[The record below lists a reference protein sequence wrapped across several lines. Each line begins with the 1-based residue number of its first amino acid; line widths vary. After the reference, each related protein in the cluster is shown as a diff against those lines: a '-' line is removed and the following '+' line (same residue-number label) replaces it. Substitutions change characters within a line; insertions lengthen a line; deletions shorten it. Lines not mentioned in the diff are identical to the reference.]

1 MATIQEIIKQALNPF
16 DPVTFATGNFW
27 EDPDNGAVN
36 VNSIHQDEIN
46 QITTTLSAVNQ
57 DHRPRTILLAGD
69 AGSGKSYLL
78 KRLKQQLN
86 QQAFFAYIG
95 PWANSDRIW
104 RYILRETVDSMLKIP
119 EGEKESQLLLW
130 LKSLPAFKKNGWLL
144 NERQQFISDL
154 RASYPGG
161 IHRNKEFFG
170 VLYDLTNPERYHLA
184 YQWLRGE
191 DLDEDELKTLG
202 VRGSI
207 DNEDDAQNI
216 LINFGRISSSTKPIV
231 LCFDQ
236 LDNIPRLPDA
246 SLDLQALFNV
256 NSTLHTRR
264 VNFLIIISIVTDT
277 WQRNKKKLQPADFD
291 RLNPK
296 ILLKNITLEQAESLW
311 ASKLYPL
318 HQQADPKPTSP
329 IYPLTRQDLEE
340 EFPGQKTTPRKT
352 LSLGNQ
358 LIQRYKT
365 QVVNSELS
373 RIDLISED
381 SEGVKI
387 SEPSTIDL
395 TSEDSEGVKTS
406 ELSRIDLTSEDI
418 ETVSIS
424 EPSKTESTT
433 KKDTAG
439 ESIPIAD
446 KLLASFKLKWQKEFQ
461 KTEQQIT
468 RIQDIGESQLIGMLR
483 EALEALEI
491 RGIKPKLLL
500 GSFASHSLSYQL
512 PSPQGRIGLVWG
524 ETTNGTSFYHLMN
537 ACDQAIKGNRCQTLY
552 LIRHT
557 KISLKRDTK
566 GYKLYSQLFNA
577 SRHIH
582 IKLDDLSSVHYLA
595 TYHSLVN
602 DACSQELVLANKTI
616 TLTELKSL
624 IRESGILQDCPLLKD
639 LNIISIVD
647 NKVPLNPV
655 KEFVLNV
662 LKQDQVIGLKVLI
675 KTTHRQFNRLKEI
688 EIQQRIKE
696 LCQENELK
704 LIPVDGSPETQSV
717 YLVP

>member
-1 MATIQEIIKQALNPF
+1 MATIKEKIKQSLNPF

-36 VNSIHQDEIN
+36 VNSIHQHEIN

-236 LDNIPRLPDA
+236 LDNIPRLPDG

-256 NSTLHTRR
+256 NSTLNTRFP
-264 VNFLIIISIVTDT
+264 NNLLIIISIVTNT
-277 WQRNKKKLQPADFD
+277 WIRNHKKIRQADLA

-296 ILLKNITLEQAESLW
+296 IRLKNITLEQAESLW
-311 ASKLYPL
+311 ASRLYPL

-329 IYPLTRQDLEE
+329 IYPLTRQDLEQ
-340 EFPGQKTTPRKT
+340 EFPGGKTTPRKT
-352 LSLGNQ
+352 LRLGNQ
-358 LIQRYKT
+358 LIQRYKI
-365 QVVNSELS
+365 QVVNSEL
-373 RIDLISED
+373 
-381 SEGVKI
+381 
-387 SEPSTIDL
+387 STIDL
-395 TSEDSEGVKTS
+395 TSEDTEGVSISEPSKTDS
-406 ELSRIDLTSEDI
+406 TTKEDI
-418 ETVSIS
+418 EEVSIS

-439 ESIPIAD
+439 ESIPIED
-446 KLLASFKLKWQKEFQ
+446 KRLASFKLKWQKEFQ

-491 RGIKPKLLL
+491 RGIKPKLL
-500 GSFASHSLSYQL
+500 SSSKTFASHSLSCQL
-512 PSPQGRIGLVWG
+512 PSPQGRIGVVWG
-524 ETTNGTSFYHLMN
+524 ETTNGSSFCYLMK
-537 ACDQAIKGNRCQTLY
+537 ACDQAITSNRCQTLY

-557 KISLKRDTK
+557 KISLKRDSK
-566 GYKLYSQLFNA
+566 GYKLYSQLFKA

-602 DACSQELVLANKTI
+602 EACSQELVLANKTI
-616 TLTELKSL
+616 RLTELKSL

>member
-1 MATIQEIIKQALNPF
+1 MAAIKEIIKQALNPF

-36 VNSIHQDEIN
+36 VKSIHQDEIN

-69 AGSGKSYLL
+69 PGAGKSYLL

-86 QQAFFAYIG
+86 QDAFFAYIG

-130 LKSLPAFKKNGWLL
+130 LKSLPAFKKTGWLL

-161 IHRNKEFFG
+161 IHRSKEFFG
-170 VLYDLTNPERYHLA
+170 VLYDLTNPERRDPA
-184 YQWLRGE
+184 YQWLRAE
-191 DLDEDELKTLG
+191 DLDEDDLKTLG

-236 LDNIPRLPDA
+236 LDNIPRLPDG

-256 NSTLHTRR
+256 NSTLNTRFP
-264 VNFLIIISIVTDT
+264 NNLLIIISIVTNT
-277 WQRNKKKLQPADFD
+277 WRRNKKKLQEADFD

-311 ASKLYPL
+311 ANRLYPL

-329 IYPLTRQDLEE
+329 IYPLTRQHLEQ
-340 EFPGQKTTPRKT
+340 EFPGGKTNPRQT
-352 LSLGNQ
+352 LRLGNQ

-373 RIDLISED
+373 RIDSTSED
-381 SEGVKI
+381 IEEVSI
-387 SEPSTIDL
+387 SEPSTIDS
-395 TSEDSEGVKTS
+395 TTK
-406 ELSRIDLTSEDI
+406 EDI
-418 ETVSIS
+418 EEVIIS
-424 EPSKTESTT
+424 EPSTIDSTT
-433 KKDTAG
+433 KKDTAS
-439 ESIPIAD
+439 ESIPIED
-446 KLLASFKLKWQKEFQ
+446 KRLASFKLKWQKEFQ

-491 RGIKPKLLL
+491 RGIKPKLL
-500 GSFASHSLSYQL
+500 SSSKTFASYSLSYQL
-512 PSPQGRIGLVWG
+512 PSPQGRIGVVWG
-524 ETTNGTSFYHLMN
+524 ETTNGSSFYHLMK

-557 KISLKRDTK
+557 KISLKRDSK

-582 IKLDDLSSVHYLA
+582 IKLDALSSVHYLA

-602 DACSQELVLANKTI
+602 EACSQELVLADKTI
-616 TLTELKSL
+616 TLTDLKSL

-639 LNIISIVD
+639 LNILSIAD
-647 NKVPLNPV
+647 NKLPLNPV

-675 KTTHRQFNRLKEI
+675 ETTHRQFNRLKEI

>member
-27 EDPDNGAVN
+27 EDPENSALKDVE
-36 VNSIHQDEIN
+36 SIHQHEIN
-46 QITTTLSAVNQ
+46 QITSTLSAVTQ

-69 AGSGKSYLL
+69 SGSGKSYLL

-104 RYILRETVDSMLKIP
+104 RYILRETVDSMLKVP
-119 EGEKESQLLLW
+119 EGEQESQLLLW
-130 LKSLPAFKKNGWLL
+130 LKSLPAFKKTGWLL
-144 NERQQFISDL
+144 NERKRFIADL

-161 IHRNKEFFG
+161 IHRSKEFFG
-170 VLYDLTNPERYHLA
+170 VLYDLTNPELYHLA

-191 DLDEDELKTLG
+191 DLDEEDLKTLG

-236 LDNIPRLPDA
+236 LDNIPRLPDG

-256 NSTLHTRR
+256 NSTLNTRFP
-264 VNFLIIISIVTDT
+264 NNLLIIISIVTNT
-277 WQRNKKKLQPADFD
+277 WRRNHKKIQQADIA

-311 ASKLYPL
+311 ASILYPL
-318 HQQADPKPTSP
+318 HQQAEPKSTSP
-329 IYPLTRQDLEE
+329 IYPLTRQDLEQ
-340 EFPGQKTTPRKT
+340 EFPGGKTTPRQT
-352 LSLGNQ
+352 LKLGNQ

-365 QVVNSELS
+365 QGVNSELS
-373 RIDLISED
+373 TTD
-381 SEGVKI
+381 STPEN
-387 SEPSTIDL
+387 
-395 TSEDSEGVKTS
+395 
-406 ELSRIDLTSEDI
+406 
-418 ETVSIS
+418 
-424 EPSKTESTT
+424 
-433 KKDTAG
+433 DTAG
-439 ESIPIAD
+439 ESIPIEE
-446 KLLASFKLKWQKEFQ
+446 KILASLKLKWQKEFK
-461 KTEQQIT
+461 KTDQTTII
-468 RIQDIGESQLIGMLR
+468 RIQDIDESELIGMLT
-483 EALEALEI
+483 EALEALEV
-491 RGIKPKLLL
+491 RGIKPKFL
-500 GSFASHSLSYQL
+500 SSSKTFASYSLSYQL
-512 PSPQGRIGLVWG
+512 PSSQGRIGVVWG
-524 ETTNGTSFYHLMN
+524 ETSNGRSFYHLMN
-537 ACDQAIKGNRCQTLY
+537 ACDNAIKSNRCQTLY

-557 KISLKRDTK
+557 KISIKRDTK
-566 GYKLYSQLFNA
+566 GYKLYSQLFNGYD
-577 SRHIH
+577 HH
-582 IKLDDLSSVHYLA
+582 HLKLDDISSVHYLA
-595 TYHSLVN
+595 TYHTLVN
-602 DACSQELVLANKTI
+602 GACSQDLVLADKTI
-616 TLTELKSL
+616 TLEELKDL
-624 IRESGILQDCPLLKD
+624 ILKSGILQDCPLLKD
-639 LNIISIVD
+639 LNIFSIAD

-662 LKQDQVIGLKVLI
+662 LKQDQLIGLKVLI
-675 KTTHRQFNRLKEI
+675 ETTHRQFNRLKEI
-688 EIQQRIKE
+688 EIKQQIKE

>member
-36 VNSIHQDEIN
+36 VNSIHQHEIN
-46 QITTTLSAVNQ
+46 QITTTLSAVTQ

-69 AGSGKSYLL
+69 SGSGKSYLL

-119 EGEKESQLLLW
+119 EGELESQLLLW

-161 IHRNKEFFG
+161 IHRSKEFFG

-191 DLDEDELKTLG
+191 DLDEEDLKTLG

-236 LDNIPRLPDA
+236 LDNIPRLPDG

-296 ILLKNITLEQAESLW
+296 ILLKKITLEQAESLW
-311 ASKLYPL
+311 ASRLYPL

-340 EFPGQKTTPRKT
+340 EFPGQKTIPRKT

-365 QVVNSELS
+365 QVVKSELS

-381 SEGVKI
+381 TEGVKI
-387 SEPSTIDL
+387 SEP
-395 TSEDSEGVKTS
+395 
-406 ELSRIDLTSEDI
+406 SRIDLTSEDI
-418 ETVSIS
+418 ERVSIS

-439 ESIPIAD
+439 ESIPIED
-446 KLLASFKLKWQKEFQ
+446 KRLASFKLKWQKEFQ
-461 KTEQQIT
+461 KTEQEIT
-468 RIQDIGESQLIGMLR
+468 RIQDIGESQLIGMLT
-483 EALEALEI
+483 EALEALKL

-500 GSFASHSLSYQL
+500 GSCASHSLSYQL
-512 PSPQGRIGLVWG
+512 PSSQERIGVVWG

-537 ACDQAIKGNRCQTLY
+537 ACDKAIKGNRCQTLY

-566 GYKLYSQLFNA
+566 GYKIYSQLFKA

-582 IKLDDLSSVHYLA
+582 IKLEDLSSVHYLA

-602 DACSQELVLANKTI
+602 EACSQELVLADKTI

-624 IRESGILQDCPLLKD
+624 IRESEILQDCPLLKD
-639 LNIISIVD
+639 LNILSRAD

>member
-1 MATIQEIIKQALNPF
+1 MAAIQEKIKQALNPF

-36 VNSIHQDEIN
+36 VTSIHQDEIN
-46 QITTTLSAVNQ
+46 QITSSLSAVNQ

-78 KRLKQQLN
+78 KRLKQQFN
-86 QQAFFAYIG
+86 QKAFFAYIG

-104 RYILRETVDSMLKIP
+104 RYILRETVDSLVKVP

-130 LKSLPAFKKNGWLL
+130 LKSLPAFKKTGWLR
-144 NERQQFISDL
+144 NERKRFIADL

-161 IHRNKEFFG
+161 IHRDKEFFG
-170 VLYDLTNPERYHLA
+170 VLYDLTNRELYHLA

-191 DLDEDELKTLG
+191 DLDEEDLKTLG

-236 LDNIPRLPDA
+236 LDNIPHMPDG

-256 NSTLHTRR
+256 NSTLHARFP
-264 VNFLIIISIVTDT
+264 NNLLIIISIVTNT
-277 WQRNKKKLQPADFD
+277 WIRNKKKLQEADFD

-296 ILLKNITLEQAESLW
+296 IRLKKITLEQAESLW
-311 ASKLYPL
+311 ASRLYPL
-318 HQQADPKPTSP
+318 HQQADQKPTSP
-329 IYPLTRQDLEE
+329 IYPLTRQDLEQ
-340 EFPGQKTTPRKT
+340 EFPGGKTTPRQT
-352 LSLGNQ
+352 LKLGNQ
-358 LIQRYKT
+358 LIQKYKT

-373 RIDLISED
+373 RIDLTSED
-381 SEGVKI
+381 TEGVSI

-395 TSEDSEGVKTS
+395 TSED
-406 ELSRIDLTSEDI
+406 I
-418 ETVSIS
+418 EEVSIS
-424 EPSKTESTT
+424 EPSTIDLTT

-468 RIQDIGESQLIGMLR
+468 RIQDIGESELIGMLR

-491 RGIKPKLLL
+491 RGIKPKFL
-500 GSFASHSLSYQL
+500 SSSKTFASHSLSYQL
-512 PSPQGRIGLVWG
+512 PSPQGRIGVVWG
-524 ETTNGTSFYHLMN
+524 ETTNGSSFYHLMN
-537 ACDQAIKGNRCQTLY
+537 ACEKAIQGNRCQTLY
-552 LIRHT
+552 LIRNT
-557 KISLKRDTK
+557 KISLKRDSK
-566 GYKLYSQLFNA
+566 GYKLYSQLFKA
-577 SRHIH
+577 SRHINL
-582 IKLDDLSSVHYLA
+582 KLDDLSSVHYLA

-602 DACSQELVLANKTI
+602 GACSQELVLADKTI
-616 TLTELKSL
+616 TLTELKVL
-624 IRESGILQDCPLLKD
+624 IRKSEILQDCPLLKD
-639 LNIISIVD
+639 LNIISIAD
-647 NKVPLNPV
+647 NKLPLNPV

-675 KTTHRQFNRLKEI
+675 ETTHRQFNRLKEI

>member
-1 MATIQEIIKQALNPF
+1 
-16 DPVTFATGNFW
+16 
-27 EDPDNGAVN
+27 
-36 VNSIHQDEIN
+36 
-46 QITTTLSAVNQ
+46 
-57 DHRPRTILLAGD
+57 
-69 AGSGKSYLL
+69 
-78 KRLKQQLN
+78 
-86 QQAFFAYIG
+86 
-95 PWANSDRIW
+95 
-104 RYILRETVDSMLKIP
+104 
-119 EGEKESQLLLW
+119 
-130 LKSLPAFKKNGWLL
+130 
-144 NERQQFISDL
+144 
-154 RASYPGG
+154 G

-170 VLYDLTNPERYHLA
+170 VLYDLTNPERHHLA

-191 DLDEDELKTLG
+191 DLDEEDLKTLG

-236 LDNIPRLPDA
+236 LDNIPRLPDG

-256 NSTLHTRR
+256 NSTLNTRFP
-264 VNFLIIISIVTDT
+264 NNLLIIISIVTNT
-277 WQRNKKKLQPADFD
+277 WRRNLKKLQGADLA
-291 RLNPK
+291 RLSPK

-311 ASKLYPL
+311 ASILYQL
-318 HQQADPKPTSP
+318 HQQAEPKSTSP
-329 IYPLTRQDLEE
+329 IYPLTRQDLEQ
-340 EFPGQKTTPRKT
+340 EFPGGKTTPRQT
-352 LSLGNQ
+352 LSLGNK

-381 SEGVKI
+381 TEGVKI

-395 TSEDSEGVKTS
+395 TSED
-406 ELSRIDLTSEDI
+406 I
-418 ETVSIS
+418 ERVSIS

-439 ESIPIAD
+439 ESIPIED
-446 KLLASFKLKWQKEFQ
+446 KRLASFKLKWQKEFQ

-468 RIQDIGESQLIGMLR
+468 RIQDIGESELIGMLR
-483 EALEALEI
+483 EALEALEV
-491 RGIKPKLLL
+491 RGIKPKFL
-500 GSFASHSLSYQL
+500 SSSKTFASYSLSYQL
-512 PSPQGRIGLVWG
+512 PSPQGRIAVVWG
-524 ETTNGTSFYHLMN
+524 ETSNGGSLFYMMK
-537 ACDQAIKGNRCQTLY
+537 ACDKAIQGNHCQTLY

-602 DACSQELVLANKTI
+602 DACSQELVIANKTI

-624 IRESGILQDCPLLKD
+624 IRESVILQDCPLLKD

>member
-1 MATIQEIIKQALNPF
+1 MATIKEKIKQALNPF

-46 QITTTLSAVNQ
+46 QITTTLSAVTQ

-69 AGSGKSYLL
+69 PGSGKSYLL
-78 KRLKQQLN
+78 KRLKQQFN
-86 QQAFFAYIG
+86 QDAFFAYIG

-104 RYILRETVDSMLKIP
+104 RYILRETVDSMLKVP
-119 EGEKESQLLLW
+119 EGELESQLLLW

-161 IHRNKEFFG
+161 IHRSKEFFG

-191 DLDEDELKTLG
+191 DLDEEDLKTLG

-236 LDNIPRLPDA
+236 LDNIPRLPDG

-256 NSTLHTRR
+256 NSTLNTRFP
-264 VNFLIIISIVTDT
+264 NNLLIIISIVTNT
-277 WQRNKKKLQPADFD
+277 WRRNLKKLQGADLA
-291 RLNPK
+291 RLSPK

-311 ASKLYPL
+311 ASILYPL
-318 HQQADPKPTSP
+318 HQQAEPKSTSP
-329 IYPLTRQDLEE
+329 IYPLTRQDLEQ
-340 EFPGQKTTPRKT
+340 EFPGGKTTPRQT
-352 LSLGNQ
+352 LSLGNK

-381 SEGVKI
+381 TEGVKI

-395 TSEDSEGVKTS
+395 TSEDIEGVK
-406 ELSRIDLTSEDI
+406 
-418 ETVSIS
+418 IS
-424 EPSKTESTT
+424 EPSTTDSTT
-433 KKDTAG
+433 EKDTSSN
-439 ESIPIAD
+439 SIPIEE
-446 KLLASFKLKWQKEFQ
+446 KILASLKLKWQKEFQ
-461 KTEQQIT
+461 KTEQKIT
-468 RIQDIGESQLIGMLR
+468 RIQDIDEPKLIGMLR
-483 EALEALEI
+483 EALEALEV
-491 RGIKPKLLL
+491 RGIKPKFL
-500 GSFASHSLSYQL
+500 SSSKTFASYSLSYQL
-512 PSPQGRIGLVWG
+512 PSPQGRIAVVWG
-524 ETTNGTSFYHLMN
+524 ETTNGSRFYHLIN
-537 ACDQAIKGNRCQTLY
+537 ACDKAIQGNHCQTLY

-557 KISLKRDTK
+557 KINIKRDST
-566 GYKLYSQLFNA
+566 GYKLYTKLFNG
-577 SRHIH
+577 SDHH
-582 IKLDDLSSVHYLA
+582 HLKLEDISSIHYLY
-595 TYHSLVN
+595 TYHNLVN
-602 DACSQELVLANKTI
+602 GACSQELVLADTI
-616 TLTELKSL
+616 PTLAELQDL
-624 IRESGILQDCPLLKD
+624 IRKSGILQDCPLLKD
-639 LNIISIVD
+639 LNIFSIQE

-675 KTTHRQFNRLKEI
+675 ETTHRQFNRLKEI

-696 LCQENELK
+696 LYQENQIK
-704 LIPVDGSPETQSV
+704 VVPVDGSPETQSV